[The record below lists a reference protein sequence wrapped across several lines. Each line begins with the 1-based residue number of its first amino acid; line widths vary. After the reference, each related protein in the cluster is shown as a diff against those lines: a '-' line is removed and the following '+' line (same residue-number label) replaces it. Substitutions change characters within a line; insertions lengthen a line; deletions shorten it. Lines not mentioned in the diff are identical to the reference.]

1 MRHKRRWDR
10 VTGRECDCGGRGG
23 DISYGEVLTMSIS
36 VRRCASAAARR
47 LAIFAGGVLL
57 GALVVSRPTLAH
69 HSYAAFDRTKQ
80 SEFKGTV
87 KSFLWTNPHSLLIVS
102 VAGADGTMDD
112 YHIEM
117 NGPGYL
123 VRNGWKRDSLKP
135 GDKITVTVHP
145 LRDGSPGGDLVRV
158 VFPDGR
164 TLATDAKPPG
174 LLPPDG
180 EVPPGDKP
188 PGDK

>member
-1 MRHKRRWDR
+1 MS
-10 VTGRECDCGGRGG
+10 VTASGR
-23 DISYGEVLTMSIS
+23 
-36 VRRCASAAARR
+36 ARR
-47 LAIFAGGVLL
+47 RLSLAGVVFL
-57 GALVVSRPTLAH
+57 GALAMTSPTVAH
-69 HSYAAFDRTKQ
+69 HSYASFDMSKFT
-80 SEFKGTV
+80 EFKATV

-102 VAGADGTMDD
+102 VTGGDASTDD

-145 LRDGSPGGDLVRV
+145 LHDGSPGGDLVKV

-164 TLATDAKPPG
+164 TLKTDAKPPG
-174 LLPPDG
+174 LLVPDAPAPQ
-180 EVPPGDKP
+180 EDQH
-188 PGDK
+188 